1 MSNDGTPEPCRRPC
15 VSAGMTKNKEMFT
28 TIRLGLALVLAA
40 LAAVP
45 AIALAGDHDG
55 KLKSNAAKECKA
67 ERGTDDAAR
76 EAFAKKYGTE
86 GSNYKNAF
94 GKCVSQH
101 VKAERAE
108 RKAAKSAAA
117 RDCRQERDELG
128 VDAFREK
135 YGTEHSKRRNAFGKC
150 VSQHAKERLK
160 ADDHPKP
167 ECNHRSHKGRGTP

>member
-1 MSNDGTPEPCRRPC
+1 MPR
-15 VSAGMTKNKEMFT
+15 KKEA
-28 TIRLGLALVLAA
+28 IRLGLILALAA

-45 AIALAGDHDG
+45 AATLAGDQDG
-55 KLKSNAAKECKA
+55 KLKSNAAKECKT
-67 ERGTDDAAR
+67 ERGTTDATL

-94 GKCVSQH
+94 GKCVSRH
-101 VKAERAE
+101 AKAERAK
-108 RKAAKSAAA
+108 RKATKSGAVS
-117 RDCRQERDELG
+117 DCRKERDELG

-135 YGTEHSKRRNAFGKC
+135 YGTEHSKGHNAFGKC

>member
-1 MSNDGTPEPCRRPC
+1 M
-15 VSAGMTKNKEMFT
+15 
-28 TIRLGLALVLAA
+28 TIRLALVLA

-45 AIALAGDHDG
+45 ATALAADHDG
-55 KLKSNAAKECKA
+55 KLKSNTAKECKA
-67 ERGTDDAAR
+67 ERGATDATR

-94 GKCVSQH
+94 GKCVSRH
-101 VKAERAE
+101 AKAERAE
-108 RKAAKSAAA
+108 RKAATSGPAA
-117 RDCRQERDELG
+117 DCRKERDELG

-135 YGTEHSKRRNAFGKC
+135 YGTEHSKRHNAFGKC

>member
-1 MSNDGTPEPCRRPC
+1 M
-15 VSAGMTKNKEMFT
+15 
-28 TIRLGLALVLAA
+28 IRLGLALALAA
-40 LAAVP
+40 LAAIP

-117 RDCRQERDELG
+117 RDCREERDSLG

-135 YGTEHSKRRNAFGKC
+135 YGTEHSKGHNAFGKC
-150 VSQHAKERLK
+150 VSQHAKARLK
-160 ADDHPKP
+160 APHEPKP
-167 ECNHRSHKGRGTP
+167 KGTHGSDRGKGRP